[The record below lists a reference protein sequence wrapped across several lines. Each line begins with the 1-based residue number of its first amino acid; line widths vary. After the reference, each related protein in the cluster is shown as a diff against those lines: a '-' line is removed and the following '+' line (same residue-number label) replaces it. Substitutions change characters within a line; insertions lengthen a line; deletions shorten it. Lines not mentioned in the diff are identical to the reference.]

1 MYSFLFKF
9 QIDFLFLFTH
19 NIHQLKYHY
28 AGLLNLYC
36 YSTLTNHDVSRRK
49 KKEGSLGGRVNST
62 KKKKIKKDARVSM
75 RGFCFLIIMLC
86 NQNRLE
92 FLKVKKK

>member
-49 KKEGSLGGRVNST
+49 KRRLIRRACKQHQKEKN
-62 KKKKIKKDARVSM
+62 KKRRTREYARVLL
-75 RGFCFLIIMLC
+75 FNYYAL
-86 NQNRLE
+86 QP
-92 FLKVKKK
+92 K